1 MEILRSLTSHVYLDR
16 VRQYTRHSL
25 QKSLCDYHREKGWFG
40 WDAGTC
46 YTRGV
51 KVILLQYTSKHIVL
65 LLILIFYKF
74 ISQQN

>member
-25 QKSLCDYHREKGWFG
+25 QKSLCDYHREKGRFG

-46 YTRGV
+46 YTRG
-51 KVILLQYTSKHIVL
+51 VILLQYTSKHIVL